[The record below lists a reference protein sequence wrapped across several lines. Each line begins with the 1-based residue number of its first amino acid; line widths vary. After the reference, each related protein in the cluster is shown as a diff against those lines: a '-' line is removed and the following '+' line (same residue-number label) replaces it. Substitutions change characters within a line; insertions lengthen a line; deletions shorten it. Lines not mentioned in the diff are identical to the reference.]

1 MLYVYWL
8 HTEVIILIRW
18 VKYIIFY
25 KKEPKNKASLVAQ
38 PVKRLSAM
46 QGTWVGKIPWRRKW
60 QPTPVFLPGKSHGL
74 WSLVGYCPWGR
85 KESDMTEWLHFHF
98 EEQGREEWAVEEGAG
113 ARSPRISPFSS
124 PCPVLS
130 LNGEQRPS
138 SKNSHSQSP
147 PASASRGAAE
157 RTSPGRSWWMTV
169 PLGGDPRLEWLT
181 KGVIGAASDNSG
193 FSEHLACAWPERQSS
208 PHKLLGSSPCPG
220 GRAVT
225 GRRQR
230 LLSLGTRVP
239 SSHAEAGA
247 QALLGQ
253 VPRVRVCRQ
262 VHSTLWAHQ
271 DGMRWLGR
279 CFPA

>member
-8 HTEVIILIRW
+8 HTEVIILIHW

-38 PVKRLSAM
+38 TVKHLSTM
-46 QGTWVGKIPWRRKW
+46 QETWVGKIPWRRKW

-85 KESDMTEWLHFHF
+85 KESDTTEWVHFHF
-98 EEQGREEWAVEEGAG
+98 EEQGREEWAVEGAG
-113 ARSPRISPFSS
+113 ARSPRILPFSS

-138 SKNSHSQSP
+138 STNSHSQSP

-181 KGVIGAASDNSG
+181 KGVIGAAGDNSG
-193 FSEHLACAWPERQSS
+193 FSEHLACAWPERRSS
-208 PHKLLGSSPCPG
+208 PTSFWAPLLAQEG
-220 GRAVT
+220 G
-225 GRRQR
+225 QW
-230 LLSLGTRVP
+230 LGGDR
-239 SSHAEAGA
+239 GFF
-247 QALLGQ
+247 
-253 VPRVRVCRQ
+253 
-262 VHSTLWAHQ
+262 LWAPGSQ
-271 DGMRWLGR
+271 AAMGR
-279 CFPA
+279 LEPRPCWVKYLAYVSVGKSIPLSGLIKTGWDDLEGVFQL